1 MGRCPQCK
9 TALQVPEISTTTQP
23 SDRIREAESTHR
35 PLGETPP
42 LPPEQPKARPPPANT
57 ESAPTPSSKQHATR
71 SRLEAQTNDR
81 QPYISPIPRRQS
93 SNRLRQA
100 ALPPSLLPPPTPKP
114 PSTSGLSRANT
125 NALIQPTTKSLTK
138 STSLTHPQ
146 PPDPRSELVRFAK
159 GREKHSGKLI
169 SLDLQGSYKSSTPKN
184 PSGSDSTRRPD
195 WVRTAELMIKDVP
208 SGRDWQQA
216 LSKKDSSLLAA
227 VVVDKAFN
235 TEADLSSK
243 KADGKTEHLVQLV
256 RGFARR
262 HSEGCIIFEQFIL
275 VCMCNV
281 LSDQGAPRNE
291 IVQTLQ
297 ICISDTSKKNVL
309 TYLRG
314 SLWVNELM
322 NDMSFTQ
329 WGYRAI
335 DLIVLCQCPYY
346 SCFTCLLR
354 RINRESTHFYLCQDR
369 FAT

>member
-9 TALQVPEISTTTQP
+9 TALQVPETSPTIQP
-23 SDRIREAESTHR
+23 SDQIREAESTHR

-42 LPPEQPKARPPPANT
+42 LPPNQPKARPPPANI

-81 QPYISPIPRRQS
+81 QPYISPISRRQS

-100 ALPPSLLPPPTPKP
+100 PAPPSLLPPPTPKP
-114 PSTSGLSRANT
+114 PSTSGLSRANA
-125 NALIQPTTKSLTK
+125 NALIQPMTKYLTK
-138 STSLTHPQ
+138 STSFTHPQ
-146 PPDPRSELVRFAK
+146 PPNPRSETVHSAK
-159 GREKHSGKLI
+159 GIERHRGTLI
-169 SLDLQGSYKSSTPKN
+169 SLDLQGSYKSSTRKN
-184 PSGSDSTRRPD
+184 PSGNDSTRRPD
-195 WVRTAELMIKDVP
+195 WVRTAERMIEDVP
-208 SGRDWQQA
+208 LGRDWQQA

-227 VVVDKAFN
+227 VVLDKASN
-235 TEADLSSK
+235 TEADLSSQ

-262 HSEGCIIFEQFIL
+262 HSEGCIMFEQFIL

-281 LSDQGAPRNE
+281 LSDQGVPRGE

-297 ICISDTSKKNVL
+297 ICISDTSRKNVL

-314 SLWVNELM
+314 SIWVNELI

-354 RINRESTHFYLCQDR
+354 QIDRESAHFYLWQDG